1 MVPWD
6 AVCCF
11 TFTSCRDPPLPS
23 LHGGGPMR
31 GAPPSTDEY
40 LSSPLTPSPTTLQRE
55 NFRKS
60 HAFDYRSGTPV
71 EMDVP
76 MKIDTTVPS
85 RPQVCD

>member
-1 MVPWD
+1 
-6 AVCCF
+6 
-11 TFTSCRDPPLPS
+11 
-23 LHGGGPMR
+23 MR